1 MARESAFKV
10 EGLVIEALPRQTYR
24 AELSN
29 GHRILAFVSSR
40 AKLGFAG
47 LKPGDKVKLQM
58 SPGDLSQGRI
68 IVETKQT

>member
-10 EGLVIEALPRQTYR
+10 EGVVLEVLSRQTYR
-24 AELSN
+24 AELPN
-29 GHRILAFVSSR
+29 GHRILAFVSGKARLS
-40 AKLGFAG
+40 FAG

>member
-10 EGLVIEALPRQTYR
+10 EGVVVEVLPHQTYR

-29 GHRILAFVSSR
+29 GHRILAFVSGK
-40 AKLGFAG
+40 AKLSFAG